1 MKKFISRYASIK
13 STLLLLGLVLVFNL
27 VVFPF
32 AHPAGLKLGIL
43 DLYFSY
49 SVMEAYQLLDTY
61 TEANRHT
68 YLLVELTVD
77 LVYPWVYSFALC
89 FLIFLL
95 SSKLNLSLFPFLILI
110 VDYFENFG
118 IATLIYYYPQ
128 KLLYIAAVTSLFTSI
143 KWVLVILSVLIVLYG
158 LTAKGYRFMMKNN

>member
-1 MKKFISRYASIK
+1 
-13 STLLLLGLVLVFNL
+13 
-27 VVFPF
+27 
-32 AHPAGLKLGIL
+32 
-43 DLYFSY
+43 
-49 SVMEAYQLLDTY
+49 
-61 TEANRHT
+61 
-68 YLLVELTVD
+68 
-77 LVYPWVYSFALC
+77 
-89 FLIFLL
+89 
-95 SSKLNLSLFPFLILI
+95 LFPFLILI